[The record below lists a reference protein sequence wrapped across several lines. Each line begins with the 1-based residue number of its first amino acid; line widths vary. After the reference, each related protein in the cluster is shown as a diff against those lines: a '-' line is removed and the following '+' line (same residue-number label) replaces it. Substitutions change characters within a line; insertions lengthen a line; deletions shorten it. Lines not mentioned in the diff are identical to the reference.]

1 MRILGIDP
9 GSTATGYGVVD
20 CQAGGLVHVAHGT
33 LRPRARES
41 LPVRL
46 ASLQRCLAEVIALHG
61 PEVVSVERVFV
72 AASARSAL
80 VLGHARG
87 VILAAAASAGLPVAE
102 YAARQIKQAVTGT
115 GAAPK
120 AQVQTMVRRLLTLD
134 SRPAQDAADGLAAAI
149 CHAHS
154 ARWLALGGR
163 ALPRR
168 RARRSRKR
176 VVRRAR

>member
-1 MRILGIDP
+1 M
-9 GSTATGYGVVD
+9 
-20 CQAGGLVHVAHGT
+20 
-33 LRPRARES
+33 
-41 LPVRL
+41 
-46 ASLQRCLAEVIALHG
+46 
-61 PEVVSVERVFV
+61 
-72 AASARSAL
+72 
-80 VLGHARG
+80 LGHARG
-87 VILAAAASAGLPVAE
+87 VILAAAAGAGLPVAE

-120 AQVQTMVRRLLTLD
+120 AQVQTMVRRLLSLD
-134 SRPAQDAADGLAAAI
+134 RRPAQDAADGLAAAI

-168 RARRSRKR
+168 RTRRTSSAR

>member
-9 GSTATGYGVVD
+9 GSTVTGYGVVE
-20 CQAGGLVHVAHGT
+20 CEASRLVHVAHGT
-33 LRPRARES
+33 LRPNARDS
-41 LPVRL
+41 LPLRL
-46 ASLQRCLAEVIALHG
+46 ASLQASLQEVIELHQ
-61 PEVVSVERVFV
+61 PEVASVEQVFV
-72 AASARSAL
+72 SASARSAL

-87 VILAAAASAGLPVAE
+87 VLLAAAARAGLPVAE

-120 AQVQTMVRRLLTLD
+120 AQVQTMVRRLLELER
-134 SRPAQDAADGLAAAI
+134 RPAQDAADGLAAAI

-154 ARWLALGGR
+154 ARWLGLGGR
-163 ALPRR
+163 ASPRR
-168 RARRSRKR
+168 RTRRSPTR

>member
-9 GSTATGYGVVD
+9 GSTATGYGVVE
-20 CQAGGLVHVAHGT
+20 CRAGGLVHVAHGT
-33 LRPRARES
+33 LRPRPRES
-41 LPVRL
+41 LPIRL
-46 ASLQRCLAEVIALHG
+46 ASLQHSLQEVIALHQ
-61 PEVVSVERVFV
+61 PEVASVEAVFV

-87 VILAAAASAGLPVAE
+87 VILAAAAGAGLPVAE

-120 AQVQTMVRRLLTLD
+120 AQVQTMVRRLLSLD
-134 SRPAQDAADGLAAAI
+134 RNPAQDAADGLAAAI

-154 ARWLALGGR
+154 ARWLALG
-163 ALPRR
+163 APPSPRR
-168 RARRSRKR
+168 RSRRPSAR